1 LCPSPH
7 EAKDIKLLAARPVGR
22 TLPGEVSA
30 TVDHV
35 VIDTGRIARFACACN
50 ADRRFIEKHWVESP
64 ETLREL
70 MATDAF
76 KDSLRGLRKGVSL
89 SDGDHVAALFHAR
102 QTVSR
107 KHKAK
112 PGP

>member
-1 LCPSPH
+1 M
-7 EAKDIKLLAARPVGR
+7 DVKLLPARPVGR
-22 TLPGEVSA
+22 TLPGEMSA

-35 VIDTGRIARFACACN
+35 GNDTVQLVRFADNCN

-64 ETLREL
+64 ETVREL

-76 KDSLRGLRKGVSL
+76 KDSLRNLRRGVTL
-89 SDGDHVAALFHAR
+89 TDGDHVAALFHAR

-112 PGP
+112 PAP